1 MHGKVSEMQLINK
14 RILIYKH
21 KRDTLSTTMT
31 TKLLQIMGFEGI
43 LNIRMIRYLLL
54 QFVNIAD
61 GDMPTK
67 LSNDL

>member
-1 MHGKVSEMQLINK
+1 MI
-14 RILIYKH
+14 
-21 KRDTLSTTMT
+21 
-31 TKLLQIMGFEGI
+31 TKLLHTMGFNGI
-43 LNIRMIRYLLL
+43 PNIRMIRYLLL